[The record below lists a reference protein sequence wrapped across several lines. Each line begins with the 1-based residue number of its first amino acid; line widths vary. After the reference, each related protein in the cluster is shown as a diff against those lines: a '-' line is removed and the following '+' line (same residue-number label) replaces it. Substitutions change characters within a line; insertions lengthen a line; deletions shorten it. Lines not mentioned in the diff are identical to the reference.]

1 MEMTGGRQRAGKDGA
16 ETAPRDV
23 AVPGVLPIF
32 PLPGTVL
39 LPGEVLPLHVF
50 EPRYLDLVRDALAG
64 HRIFGV
70 VAIRPGFEGEQLG
83 APPVETVGCAGL
95 VIRHLEL
102 PGGRCLVWLL
112 GVNRFTIREEL
123 PALTPYRQVRIDL
136 EPGPRPAGVG
146 RPETDGLR
154 LDLLAALP
162 LLIDGGF
169 RKVQPLTQ
177 FLARLDDDQL
187 AAGLAHLLEVGSQ
200 TRQQMLE
207 APSAA
212 ARLRLLKDEV
222 DLRFK
227 LHPPRSTPEP
237 SELN

>member
-1 MEMTGGRQRAGKDGA
+1 
-16 ETAPRDV
+16 V
-23 AVPGVLPIF
+23 SVPGVLPIF

-50 EPRYLDLVRDALAG
+50 EPRYRDLVRDALAG

-70 VAIRPGFEGEQLG
+70 VAIQPGFEGEQSG
-83 APPVETVGCAGL
+83 TPPVQSVGCAGL
-95 VIRHLEL
+95 VIRHVEL
-102 PGGRCLVWLL
+102 PGGRYLVWLL

-123 PALTPYRQVRIDL
+123 PALTRYRQVRIDL
-136 EPGPRPAGVG
+136 EPGPRTPRVE
-146 RPETDGLR
+146 RDERDGLR

-162 LLIDGGF
+162 LLVEGGF

-187 AAGLAHLLEVGSQ
+187 AAGLAHLLEVGAE
-200 TRQQMLE
+200 TRQHMLE

-212 ARLRLLKDEV
+212 QRLRLLQEEV
-222 DLRFK
+222 DLRLK
-227 LHPPRSTPEP
+227 TRPPRPAPGP